1 MWLYYD
7 RQTSSRVA
15 FQLDF
20 WGMGQVW
27 KCESEGKR
35 NSGRQQLE
43 QNQKKSI
50 EQMGQNSDKT

>member
-1 MWLYYD
+1 MWLLTMTD
-7 RQTSSRVA
+7 RLPVGVA
-15 FQLDF
+15 LQLDV

-50 EQMGQNSDKT
+50 EQMGQNSD